1 MPCPISH
8 GHGGWQTPQNWK
20 FRWPKTIY
28 VKVVW
33 QVATKWNFSMSSWNK
48 LAPNIVKEECNLL
61 KSFFTAGIIRK
72 FPHRNWELLVGQR
85 PLSTRLRLMVC
96 KSTLSNQSCMKFF
109 CAPVHV
115 YLSFCAKWFQHPRC
129 FHKWWDSST
138 LFCNQLDPNVVS
150 HNPKSKTYWHFN
162 DEKPPEAY
170 VAWVVVAGSPAQSP
184 LDHESHLGLLRWI
197 SMQGNTAL
205 DGPVLSGTSD
215 NQHHALG
222 EENPPQWCWPTQWV
236 LCTVGRLE
244 QPSCANQWSWFD

>member
-1 MPCPISH
+1 MKFLNVKLKQISSKH
-8 GHGGWQTPQNWK
+8 CQRRVQ
-20 FRWPKTIY
+20 
-28 VKVVW
+28 
-33 QVATKWNFSMSSWNK
+33 SS
-48 LAPNIVKEECNLL
+48 E
-61 KSFFTAGIIRK
+61 
-72 FPHRNWELLVGQR
+72 ELLHCWDHQKIPPSQLGTTGGTTTTVHKIEANGLQKHPGQ
-85 PLSTRLRLMVC
+85 PKLYEVV
-96 KSTLSNQSCMKFF
+96 

-170 VAWVVVAGSPAQSP
+170 VAWVVVAGFPAQSP
-184 LDHESHLGLLRWI
+184 LNHESHLGLLRWI